1 MADIIEFGKKAGDLK
16 SERQTA
22 IRQRKIE
29 ALRKIFQCTR
39 CVVKCARCG
48 AQIESQ
54 AEECTKFAAPYGF
67 CKTCRQ
73 EYEEYR
79 AKVEGTGANS
89 ECYWHNS
96 FWMKTWETWL
106 QHQKALDQYRQSKEF
121 LQLLDE
127 VEHLLR
133 EQ

>member
-1 MADIIEFGKKAGDLK
+1 MADIIQFDKKADQLR
-16 SERQTA
+16 SERETS

-39 CVVKCARCG
+39 CMVKCSKCG
-48 AQIESQ
+48 AHIDSQ
-54 AEECTKFAAPYGF
+54 AEECARFAAPYSF
-67 CKTCRQ
+67 CKSCRQ

-79 AKVEGTGANS
+79 ARVGGNQADCD
-89 ECYWHNS
+89 CYWHNS
-96 FWMKTWETWL
+96 TWMQVWETWL

-127 VEHLLR
+127 VEHLLKK
-133 EQ
+133 